1 VELGADGF
9 SQWMLDQPRV
19 LVTDTTFRD
28 AHQSLLAT
36 RVRSYDIIRVSD
48 AYARL
53 LPELFSVECWGGATF
68 DVAMRFLN
76 ECPWQRLSTIRQG
89 MPNILTQMLLRA
101 SNAVGYTNYPDNVVR
116 YFVQQATTGGHHE
129 RSYL

>member
-1 VELGADGF
+1 VLGWGDLSMPVGTRDRLVELGADGF

-68 DVAMRFLN
+68 DVAMR
-76 ECPWQRLSTIRQG
+76 RGI
-89 MPNILTQMLLRA
+89 
-101 SNAVGYTNYPDNVVR
+101 V
-116 YFVQQATTGGHHE
+116 
-129 RSYL
+129 

>member
-1 VELGADGF
+1 VLGWGDFRRCDATRDRLVELGADGF

-53 LPELFSVECWGGATF
+53 LPELFSVECWGGAICRCQSGRGI
-68 DVAMRFLN
+68 V
-76 ECPWQRLSTIRQG
+76 
-89 MPNILTQMLLRA
+89 
-101 SNAVGYTNYPDNVVR
+101 
-116 YFVQQATTGGHHE
+116 
-129 RSYL
+129 